1 MNFARNLAAVGAMAL
16 STLSFAGPASAE
28 QKIVDVA
35 YQLTTS
41 PWIARLA
48 DGAFETETGYT
59 INWHQFNTG
68 AEIISAMASGSIDLS
83 VLGSSPLAVASTA
96 GLDIKLFWVL
106 EDIASAEA
114 LYVRN
119 DSGISSPQDLVGKRL
134 AVPFASTSHYQL
146 MYALKKWGVD
156 EQVTVLNLD
165 PNKAAAAWERKDID
179 GAFIWGAAMARLKRN
194 GTPLVTAGQI
204 CEMGRCTFEGMAV
217 STEFARDNA
226 EFMQQFTSV
235 IDHANRDYRNNPA
248 AWAID
253 SANIKLISD
262 LFGADASTVT
272 EDLSQY
278 KYPSLKEQASC
289 AWLGCGAEGG
299 AAKTLRLTA
308 EFLKSQGRIDKVL
321 DDYSGFVADDYL
333 AASR

>member
-1 MNFARNLAAVGAMAL
+1 MNFARNLTAAGAVIL
-16 STLSFAGPASAE
+16 FAASLASPASAE
-28 QKIVDVA
+28 QKVVNVA

-48 DGAFETETGYT
+48 DGAFETETGYK
-59 INWHQFNTG
+59 INWHQFTTG

-96 GLDIKLFWVL
+96 GLDIQLFWIL

-119 DSGISSPQDLVGKRL
+119 DSDISAPLDLVGKRL

-146 MYALKKWGVD
+146 TYALKQWGIED
-156 EQVTVLNLD
+156 QVTVLNLD
-165 PNKAAAAWERKDID
+165 PNKAAAAWERRDID
-179 GAFIWGAAMARLKRN
+179 GAFIWGAAMGRLKRD
-194 GTPLVTAGQI
+194 GKPLITAGQI

-217 STEFARDNA
+217 NTAFAQDNS
-226 EFMQQFTSV
+226 EFMRQFTGV
-235 IDHANRDYRNNPA
+235 IDRANRDYKDNPA
-248 AWAID
+248 EWTVD
-253 SANIKLISD
+253 SKNIKLISG
-262 LFGADASTVT
+262 LFGADAKIVT

-308 EFLKSQGRIDKVL
+308 EFLKTQGRIDKVL
-321 DDYSGFVADDYL
+321 DDYSGFVADQHL
-333 AASR
+333 GASQ